1 MYQPKEALAKFGLHR
16 TPTLPNPIRQ
26 VASQGHDLLFKAIHG
41 NTLIYNACW
50 EDPRIDR
57 ELLQLTADSRVVM
70 LTSAGCNALDYLLDG
85 PAEIHTVDVNPRQ
98 NALLQLKLA
107 LLRQETHEDLFAMF
121 GYGVHAEIDQL
132 YRRVRPLLPDFA
144 TRFWDNHTHYFQPTG
159 NRKTFY
165 YRGASG
171 WAAWLFSRH
180 LLRIKSSLRAGLLD
194 LLECET
200 LRSQRQ
206 VFAKI
211 EADLWNQLTCWVVQ
225 QPLLMSMLGV
235 PQSQMA
241 LMRAQEGSIQSYIDR
256 CLRHVLT
263 EIPMRDNYFW
273 RVYLT
278 GSYSRDCCP
287 NYMKAQYFPTLR
299 ERAERVYTHTA
310 TLSDFLYLHPGKYTH
325 FILLDHQ
332 DWLATHAP
340 DALLREWKLII
351 ANSAPGAKVLLRSA
365 SGTLDFL
372 PAQVRT
378 HLRFYPE
385 RTLPLHALDRVGTY
399 ASLHLAEVIGGN
411 DD

>member
-1 MYQPKEALAKFGLHR
+1 MYQPKEALSKLGLYRAPALSNPLR
-16 TPTLPNPIRQ
+16 T
-26 VASQGHDLLFKAIHG
+26 VATQGHDMLFKAIHG

-57 ELLQLTADSRVVM
+57 ELLQLDADSRMVM

-107 LLRQETHEDLFAMF
+107 LLRHATHDDLFTMF
-121 GYGVHAEIDQL
+121 GYGAHANVDTL
-132 YRRVRPLLPDFA
+132 YAHIRPTLPDFA
-144 TRFWDNHTHYFQPTG
+144 RQYWDKHTDYFQPTG
-159 NRKTFY
+159 SRKTFY

-180 LLRIKSSLRAGLLD
+180 LLRIKASLRDGLLE
-194 LLECET
+194 LLECDT

-211 EADLWNQLTCWVVQ
+211 EAELWNQLTCWVVQ

-235 PQSQMA
+235 PQSQMQ
-241 LMRAQEGSIQSYIDR
+241 LMCAQGGSIQSYIDR

-278 GSYSRDCCP
+278 GSYSRACCP
-287 NYMKAQYFPTLR
+287 NYLKAEHFPTLWA
-299 ERAERVYTHTA
+299 RADRIYTHTA
-310 TLSDFLYLHPGKYTH
+310 TLTDFLYLHPGQYTH
-325 FILLDHQ
+325 FVLLDHQ

-340 DALLREWKLII
+340 DELQREWNLIF
-351 ANSAPGAKVLLRSA
+351 ANSTPGAKVLLRSA
-365 SGTLDFL
+365 GSMLDFL
-372 PAQVRT
+372 PDQVRDR
-378 HLRFYPE
+378 LRFYPE
-385 RTLPLHALDRVGTY
+385 RTEPLQALDRVGTY
-399 ASLHLAEVIGGN
+399 AGLYFAEII
-411 DD
+411 